1 LAHVFLYH
9 TFILF
14 FMDMRYINIRKQNS
28 KFTGVDMRFSGW
40 EIIIVLVI
48 VLLLFGPGRITKIAG
63 EMGRGIKE
71 FKDGLSGEDSTED
84 TDKEQDE

>member
-1 LAHVFLYH
+1 
-9 TFILF
+9 
-14 FMDMRYINIRKQNS
+14 
-28 KFTGVDMRFSGW
+28 MRFSGW

-48 VLLLFGPGRITKIAG
+48 VLLLFGPGRITKIAS

>member
-1 LAHVFLYH
+1 
-9 TFILF
+9 
-14 FMDMRYINIRKQNS
+14 
-28 KFTGVDMRFSGW
+28 MRFSGW

-71 FKDGLSGEDSTED
+71 FKEGLSGEGSTDD